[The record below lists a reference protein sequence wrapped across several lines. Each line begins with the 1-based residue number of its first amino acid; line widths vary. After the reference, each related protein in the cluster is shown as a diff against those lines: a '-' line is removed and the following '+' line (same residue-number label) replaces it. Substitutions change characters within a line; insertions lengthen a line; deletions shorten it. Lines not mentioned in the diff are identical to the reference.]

1 VTIGTLISDGQT
13 DNVTSDYYDNDVV
26 ADTWLENGG
35 AMPGSFT
42 INQHS
47 NRLFQGIIR
56 DGTVSNPG
64 ADDAPAA
71 ALSITKAGPATLTLD
86 QVHTYSGTTRVMA
99 GTLALTGSASIATS
113 PTIQI
118 DAGAEFDVT
127 QRDGG
132 SMTLASGQ
140 TLMGEGTFDGGL
152 ILASGATNAPGS
164 SPGVLT
170 ATGDVEFQ
178 SGSVFSVELVGTL
191 AGEADQLLMSGTEDT
206 LTLGGATLQLITPN
220 VLPVSA
226 SFIIIDGFSVLSGTF
241 AGLPN
246 SGDTV
251 ATANNTFE
259 ISYNLGDITLTVVP
273 EPGTLGFLGLAGL
286 LGWLVRRRR

>member
-1 VTIGTLISDGQT
+1 
-13 DNVTSDYYDNDVV
+13 
-26 ADTWLENGG
+26 
-35 AMPGSFT
+35 MPGSFT